1 MVHPLAKKKKCKI
14 NLLCCSIQF
23 IKDVTR
29 VELGHILVLEA
40 RKKERKRGKKKKAH
54 QHKQVLLI
62 CASLIWIV
70 RPEKKNNWIE
80 NTRCNVYSWDELF
93 RKLLS
98 IKVKR
103 NRTTNEG
110 YISS

>member
-29 VELGHILVLEA
+29 VELGHTLVLEA
-40 RKKERKRGKKKKAH
+40 RKKESKKKAH

-70 RPEKKNNWIE
+70 RPEKKKFE
-80 NTRCNVYSWDELF
+80 
-93 RKLLS
+93 
-98 IKVKR
+98 
-103 NRTTNEG
+103 
-110 YISS
+110 